1 MTGVG
6 SVRRLS
12 GGVLNDLAEFVAAQ
26 SDFIVVLDSDN
37 AIFSSSAV
45 LTHNVWFIVGKSPA
59 KSAAATQCVWTAI
72 CLWRCRQQWCVFRFD
87 AGNALLKS
95 LKLLGQLVL
104 LDNPNNRT
112 SSSLARRR

>member
-1 MTGVG
+1 MTGVD

-37 AIFSSSAV
+37 AISSSAV
-45 LTHNVWFIVGKSPA
+45 LTHNVWFIVGQSSA
-59 KSAAATQCVWTAI
+59 KPAAATQCVWTAI
-72 CLWRCRQQWCVFRFD
+72 CFWRCRQQWCVFRFD
-87 AGNALLKS
+87 SGNALLKI
-95 LKLLGQLVL
+95 LKPLDQLVL

-112 SSSLARRR
+112 SNSLARRR